1 MILLFSFHFFHRTIG
16 LLLGTLVAFQVVIG
30 DLAPALVRDFTGV
43 QVSKC
48 QLAKMH
54 EKEYTVQFS
63 VRLLNLFAP
72 CISENCIEFNLIA
85 L

>member
-1 MILLFSFHFFHRTIG
+1 MILLFSLHFFHSTIG

-48 QLAKMH
+48 KLAKMH
-54 EKEYTVQFS
+54 EKE
-63 VRLLNLFAP
+63 
-72 CISENCIEFNLIA
+72 
-85 L
+85 